1 MCNSCGLT
9 AQESS
14 FQGQEDLSKL
24 FANKMN
30 FSNTQESLQNQQPQ
44 DAPIAYSVSQHYHHS
59 AHITSGDSHEDN
71 SQSTLPTSVSSTQDK
86 TEELLSR
93 RGIDPSSLLPSQILL
108 FQLAAPDQQS
118 RLVELW
124 RISPPEYTH
133 YGKEELGDQLGSWQ
147 HTTLEQEEEMARLRY
162 ERNAVHS
169 NTKAA
174 EEEMSQ
180 ASVGQEN
187 KPAFI
192 EGDHL
197 AMEPYIKSGYEIL
210 AERDYNHQA
219 ATGSNM
225 GDKLLLSGPGCE
237 NHYNQAVDPAFHSKG
252 WWEVYS
258 EQPMEHQYGMFDQMN
273 HFRATTQT
281 AGGSYGQEDE
291 EML

>member
-1 MCNSCGLT
+1 MDFSN
-9 AQESS
+9 AQERM
-14 FQGQEDLSKL
+14 QE
-24 FANKMN
+24 
-30 FSNTQESLQNQQPQ
+30 QQPQ
-44 DAPIAYSVSQHYHHS
+44 EAPITYSISQHYHHS
-59 AHITSGDSHEDN
+59 AHITSSDGHKDQ
-71 SQSTLPTSVSSTQDK
+71 SQSPTPGYVSLAQDK
-86 TEELLSR
+86 AKELLSQ
-93 RGIDPSSLLPSQILL
+93 RGIDSSSLLPSQILL

-133 YGKEELGDQLGSWQ
+133 YGKEELADQLGSWQ

-162 ERNAVHS
+162 ERNAVHG
-169 NTKAA
+169 NTKDAP
-174 EEEMSQ
+174 EETDQ
-180 ASVGQEN
+180 GSVRQ
-187 KPAFI
+187 KDKSTFV

-197 AMEPYIKSGYEIL
+197 AMEPYIRSGYEIL

-219 ATGSNM
+219 ATGNNM

-237 NHYNQAVDPAFHSKG
+237 NHYNQAADPAFNSKG

-273 HFRATTQT
+273 QFRATTPE